1 MKKIKIIFSISFLI
15 SSTYLIAQIQ
25 PPITEQP
32 FIEVTGTA
40 EKEVVPDEIYIGII
54 IREKYINKTKVSI
67 EEQEEKLK
75 SIIKSLGIELNNLF
89 LSDANADY
97 VKIKWQKKDVLT
109 KKDYTLK
116 LTNATTVGQLFVELE
131 KIEINDAFVSNVSH
145 SKMEI
150 LKKEVKIEAIKA
162 AKDKADYLLNAIN
175 EQTGKPLIIKENDIL
190 NHRKLSSV
198 SANILINSNGFVEK
212 DKYDDNHEIQFQ
224 KIKIQSSIY
233 VKFSIK

>member
-40 EKEVVPDEIYIGII
+40 EKEVIPDEIYIGII

-131 KIEINDAFVSNVSH
+131 KIEINDAFVSSVSH